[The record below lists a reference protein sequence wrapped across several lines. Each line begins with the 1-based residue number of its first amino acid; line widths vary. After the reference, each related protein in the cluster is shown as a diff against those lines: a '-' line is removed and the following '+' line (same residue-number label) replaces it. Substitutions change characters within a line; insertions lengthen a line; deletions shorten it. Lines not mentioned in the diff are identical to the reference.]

1 MYQKY
6 GCTAGKCNEE
16 ESFLPDAK
24 LNYQMLQTLTDIS
37 EDEIER
43 LANRSVEK
51 IQKVASDRETMLEV
65 FGASSQYKNKNAF
78 QECLSIYPELLS
90 DPYTKENAGQ
100 KKEPCKEGKS
110 AKLDLSAK
118 YMFLIPDLYAFCQ
131 WLFLGDKDP
140 CGLLKD
146 GEVSSFC
153 IGAYG
158 KLDCLRSRIYTAN
171 ML

>member
-1 MYQKY
+1 M
-6 GCTAGKCNEE
+6 
-16 ESFLPDAK
+16 PDAK

-90 DPYTKENAGQ
+90 DPYTKE
-100 KKEPCKEGKS
+100 
-110 AKLDLSAK
+110 
-118 YMFLIPDLYAFCQ
+118 M
-131 WLFLGDKDP
+131 
-140 CGLLKD
+140 
-146 GEVSSFC
+146 
-153 IGAYG
+153 
-158 KLDCLRSRIYTAN
+158 LRQIKRT
-171 ML
+171 L